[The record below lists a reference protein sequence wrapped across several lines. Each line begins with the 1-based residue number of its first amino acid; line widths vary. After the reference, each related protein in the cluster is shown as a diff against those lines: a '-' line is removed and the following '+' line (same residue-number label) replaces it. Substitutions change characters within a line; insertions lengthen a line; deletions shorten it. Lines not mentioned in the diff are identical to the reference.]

1 MGNKKITT
9 VLSILFIISFSL
21 GVIGYINRDNVGTNV
36 TPEESNNTN
45 TNPSTIGS
53 TTYGGNELQLFDLDN
68 KLSQYEFKK
77 ANNDFEH
84 TYVRVNISNGKV
96 NYTITKDALPDEN
109 LTEDIIYTVDQI
121 SSPVA
126 VEARVNVGV
135 EGALVKSYVMD
146 SSKRLYVV
154 SFIVSPSKHTGIDIN
169 EYKVDGIESFI
180 ELDSPIFDEYT
191 NEGIYVIFKTSA
203 GDFYTDYIFEGD
215 QVVLTKISSKAV
227 IEESENIP
235 VVNGDQDVNN
245 TSNEEPV
252 VEETNTQNT
261 ETQNETTEQNTN
273 DSVNNNQEN
282 NN

>member
-9 VLSILFIISFSL
+9 LLSILFIISFSL
-21 GVIGYINRDNVGTNV
+21 GVVGYMNRDNVGTNV

-45 TNPSTIGS
+45 TNTIGTMNYEGS
-53 TTYGGNELQLFDLDN
+53 ELQLSDLDN
-68 KLSQYEFKK
+68 KLNTFEFAK

-84 TYVRVNISNGKV
+84 TYVKANISDGKIT
-96 NYTITKDALPDEN
+96 YTITKDALPEEN
-109 LTEDIIYTVDQI
+109 LTEDLTYTVDKI

-126 VEARVNVGV
+126 VHARVDVSV

-146 SSKRLYVV
+146 SSKRLYVI
-154 SFIVSPSKHTGIDIN
+154 SFLASPSKHTNIDIV
-169 EYKVDGIESFI
+169 EYKVNGIESFI
-180 ELDSPIFDEYT
+180 ELDSSIFDEYT
-191 NEGIYVIFKTSA
+191 TDSIYVIFKTSE

-235 VVNGDQDVNN
+235 VVNGNQDVNN

-252 VEETNTQNT
+252 VEESNTQNT
-261 ETQNETTEQNTN
+261 ETQNETTEQNT
-273 DSVNNNQEN
+273 DESVNNNQEN